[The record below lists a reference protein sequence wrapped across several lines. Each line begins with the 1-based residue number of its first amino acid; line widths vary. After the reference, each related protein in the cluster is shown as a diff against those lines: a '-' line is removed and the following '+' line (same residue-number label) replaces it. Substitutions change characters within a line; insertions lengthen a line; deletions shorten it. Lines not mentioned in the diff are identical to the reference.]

1 MLGRKGRVIDDI
13 EKGDAADQAA
23 VEAEENEVLA
33 LSDRYK
39 KLREDSTFQLLQN
52 RIKEDAQAKVGA
64 HFKRLG
70 PPAAKTTIDTIVG
83 ENAIMAYDG
92 GFIAGADLTESI
104 IENIIKQADEILA
117 NRNNEQKQNIN

>member
-52 RIKEDAQAKVGA
+52 RIKEDARAKVGA

-70 PPAAKTTIDTIVG
+70 PPAEKTTIDTIVG

-117 NRNNEQKQNIN
+117 NRNNEQK